1 MNTALI
7 PVIVGRVCTWGTSI
21 TAHYQQDLCGPYMCT
36 NSCCG
41 HAYLVCV
48 EVATVLI
55 ITFIVRQEWRKV
67 TGEKLFAYTDSAT
80 FTTSVCMD
88 ALKAAWYERAV
99 ISVSWVVIY
108 EKDSVRLSDEIV
120 HRLRWRESH
129 IYIFRGAR

>member
-7 PVIVGRVCTWGTSI
+7 PVIVGRVCTWRTSI

-67 TGEKLFAYTDSAT
+67 TGEKA
-80 FTTSVCMD
+80 VC
-88 ALKAAWYERAV
+88 
-99 ISVSWVVIY
+99 
-108 EKDSVRLSDEIV
+108 V
-120 HRLRWRESH
+120 H
-129 IYIFRGAR
+129 